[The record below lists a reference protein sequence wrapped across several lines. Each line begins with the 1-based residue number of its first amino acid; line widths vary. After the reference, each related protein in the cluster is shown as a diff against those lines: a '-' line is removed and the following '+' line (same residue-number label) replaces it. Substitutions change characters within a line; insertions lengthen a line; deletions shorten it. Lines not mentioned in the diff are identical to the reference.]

1 LRLRAFASLRFLEKL
16 AQLAQ
21 RIPHMKRIV
30 VGLLVTL
37 LAVVGSARAAD
48 DATGTWKWS
57 STFNNNTIES
67 TLKLKQEGEKL
78 TGTYVGRGNTESPVE
93 EGTIKDNTV
102 NFKVVRE
109 FNGNKF
115 TMKYSGTLSGDTI
128 KGKISF
134 DGGQIEPRDWEAK
147 RQK

>member
-1 LRLRAFASLRFLEKL
+1 
-16 AQLAQ
+16 
-21 RIPHMKRIV
+21 MKRLV
-30 VGLLVTL
+30 VAAVFFALVGFVSVTQ
-37 LAVVGSARAAD
+37 AAD

-57 STFNNNTIES
+57 STFNNNTVES

-78 TGTYVGRGNTESPVE
+78 TGTYIGRGNTESPVE

-115 TMKYSGTLSGDTI
+115 TMKYSATLSGDTI
-128 KGKISF
+128 KGKLSF
-134 DGGQIEPRDWEAK
+134 DGNQIEPRDWEAK

>member
-1 LRLRAFASLRFLEKL
+1 
-16 AQLAQ
+16 
-21 RIPHMKRIV
+21 MKRLV
-30 VGLLVTL
+30 VA
-37 LAVVGSARAAD
+37 AVVFALAGFVSATWAAD

-57 STFNNNTIES
+57 ATFNNNTVES

-93 EGTIKDNTV
+93 EGTIKDNMV

-109 FNGNKF
+109 INGNKF
-115 TMKYSGTLSGDTI
+115 TMKYAGTLSGDTI

-134 DGGQIEPRDWEAK
+134 DGSQFEPRDWEAK

>member
-1 LRLRAFASLRFLEKL
+1 
-16 AQLAQ
+16 
-21 RIPHMKRIV
+21 MKRLV
-30 VGLLVTL
+30 VAAVFFALVGYVSVTQ
-37 LAVVGSARAAD
+37 AAD
-48 DATGTWKWS
+48 DATGTWNWS
-57 STFNNNTIES
+57 STFNNNTVES

-78 TGTYVGRGNTESPVE
+78 TGTYIGRGNTESPVE

-128 KGKISF
+128 KGKLSF
-134 DGGQIEPRDWEAK
+134 DGNQIEPRDWEAK